1 MQFDDWY
8 GRQNPDHIDEL
19 SARFAWEA
27 LMAEIRPLVADLRTS
42 NALRQSDMNEITNHR
57 KAVIRLRELVQ
68 EGE

>member
-27 LMAEIRPLVADLRTS
+27 LMAEIRPLVADLRI
-42 NALRQSDMNEITNHR
+42 MNPVEYSTDGPHNV
-57 KAVIRLRELVQ
+57 ATERLRELVR
-68 EGE
+68 EG